1 MDKLKQKEN
10 SECDIFVVVD
20 LFLFLI
26 SLLYF
31 SYFKMVIKQDTVSRW
46 VNAKGIYLF
55 FTHVALRTL
64 PHPPPL
70 FSWITK
76 SVLPVSHSLQAVS
89 RT

>member
-1 MDKLKQKEN
+1 MVVNNVMAILFQKLHLIHSRMDKLKQKEN

-55 FTHVALRTL
+55 LYSCST
-64 PHPPPL
+64 
-70 FSWITK
+70 
-76 SVLPVSHSLQAVS
+76 
-89 RT
+89 